1 MKVAK
6 SIFRIF
12 VKNMKMLSFIRKY
25 ISDIV
30 RALVPAL
37 TVSGAFCTDAQVN
50 TDQVMRIGQNA
61 LYFEDY
67 MLSIQYFNQAISAKP
82 YLAQPYFLRAIA
94 KINLEDYA
102 GAEADATR
110 AIELNPFL
118 TDAWEVRGVARQN
131 LGRDRQAIEDYSEAL
146 KLLPRNR
153 QILFNKALALNEI
166 KEYDEAREV
175 FEELIRYYPN
185 FDNAY
190 LGRARMNLVA
200 ADTTAALADI
210 EKALSI
216 NRNALNA
223 YIMRADISINS
234 NGDFERALAD
244 IDEAIKLQPRLAGL
258 YINRAYIRYKLDSYN
273 GAMADYDYALT
284 LEPLNA
290 TALFNRGL
298 LLTEV
303 SANDLA
309 LEDFNRVLEL
319 EPDDYRALYNRA
331 MIHRAKGNTEEA
343 IADITR
349 VAERFPEFPGALYLR
364 ASLYRDR
371 GQLAKAEA
379 DYKKADRLARTLNPN
394 ADYSDADGHQSENPG
409 AENSP
414 FETDDTT
421 SKRFATLLTVDDN
434 ADFREEYNNTAIRGR
449 IQDRNLN
456 IEIEPMMLLSFY
468 SSPTELRSGTY
479 YIREVDDLNATRV
492 LRFLLVVT
500 NSVPTLDESTVARH
514 FQSIDYYNSYLA
526 NHAARPVDYIGRAL
540 DFLTVRDYQNAEK
553 DADRAIALTPDLALA
568 YLIRAQARYGQ
579 YLLQRDNRDDHTDS
593 FARKARAVAALADI
607 KTDLDKV
614 TELSP
619 RMAVAYFNK
628 GNILFE
634 MEDYDGASK
643 AYSEAIDL
651 KNDFGEAYY
660 NRGYIAL
667 KAGMRA
673 TGIADLSKAGE
684 LGIIPAYNL
693 IKRISR

>member
-1 MKVAK
+1 MNVAK

-12 VKNMKMLSFIRKY
+12 VKNMKMQFFFHKY
-25 ISDIV
+25 ISVLARTIIAAA
-30 RALVPAL
+30 ALAGCF
-37 TVSGAFCTDAQVN
+37 SAKAQVN

-67 MLSIQYFNQAISAKP
+67 MLSIQYFNQAILAKP

-102 GAEADATR
+102 GAEADASK
-110 AIELNPFL
+110 ALELNPFL

-131 LGRDRQAIEDYSEAL
+131 MGRDRQAIEDYTEAL

-153 QILFNKALALNEI
+153 QLLFNKALALNDI
-166 KEYDEAREV
+166 KEYDEARAA
-175 FEELIRYYPN
+175 FEELIRFYPN

-190 LGRARMNLVA
+190 LGRARVNLVA
-200 ADTTAALADI
+200 ADTTAALDDI
-210 EKALSI
+210 EKALAI

-234 NGDFERALAD
+234 NGDYERALAD
-244 IDEAIKLQPRLAGL
+244 IDEAIKLQPHMAGL
-258 YINRAYIRYKLDSYN
+258 YINRAFIRYKLDSYN

-284 LEPLNA
+284 LEPLNS

-319 EPDDYRALYNRA
+319 DPDDYRALYNRA
-331 MIHRAKGNTEEA
+331 MIHRAKGNTEAA

-379 DYKKADRLARTLNPN
+379 DYKKADKLARALNPN
-394 ADYSDADGHQSENPG
+394 ADYSEADTPTNAADTNPLEMDDA
-409 AENSP
+409 
-414 FETDDTT
+414 T

-456 IEIEPMMLLSFY
+456 IEIEPMMMLSFY

-492 LRFLLVVT
+492 LRFVLVVT
-500 NSVPTLDESTVARH
+500 NAVPTLDEATVGRH

-526 NHAARPVDYIGRAL
+526 SHTARPVDYIGRAL

-553 DADRAIALTPDLALA
+553 DADRAIGLTPDLALA

-579 YLLQRDNRDDHTDS
+579 YLLQRDNPGEHTDA
-593 FARKARAVAALADI
+593 FARKAQAAAALTNI
-607 KTDLDKV
+607 KADLDKV

-619 RMAVAYFNK
+619 RMAVAFFNK
-628 GNILFE
+628 GNVLFE

-643 AYSEAIDL
+643 AYTEAIEL
-651 KNDFGEAYY
+651 KPDFGEAYY

-667 KAGMRA
+667 KAGMRNN
-673 TGIADLSKAGE
+673 GIADLSKAGE